1 MPKYAYRTKNLK
13 TMIVKTNVKLNLG
26 LSVLRKRPDGYH
38 DIETLFVPCFDF
50 GDTLEIITGDDY
62 SRTSAA
68 MFAKYGSVEYTLNDG
83 RNGAE
88 NHKAAEP
95 EALTTNEISA
105 CERIVESEEDSSTP
119 YKVKTK
125 DSGQVTVSEDSRLVQ
140 GISEDG
146 KLMITIAREEGVDWN
161 PLKDLCTKAYY
172 ILAQDFDLPPVK
184 IFLEKTAPVGAGL
197 GGGSADAAF
206 TLKALN
212 ELCGL
217 NLSDQRLSEY
227 AARLGSDCSFF
238 IFNRPMIGSG
248 RGEVLEPY
256 DIDLSAYETKV
267 LIPEGVAVSTAEAYK
282 GIVPREAA
290 GVSDTISATRRLV
303 SIAEPSVRCPK
314 VAAASSTETATARG
328 TEVRTGQCPETATV
342 RCPETATAQS
352 PKAETAKCLET
363 ETICGQEDRTDRS
376 SETAA
381 ARCPETKAAKSPEAV
396 GASSLALREVLALP
410 VTEWKGNLV
419 NDFEATVFKAHPE
432 LAAIK
437 QSLYDSGAVYAS
449 MSGSGS
455 ALFALY
461 RK

>member
-1 MPKYAYRTKNLK
+1 
-13 TMIVKTNVKLNLG
+13 MIVKTNVKLNLG
-26 LSVLRKRPDGYH
+26 LSVLRKRADGFH

-68 MFAKYGSVEYTLNDG
+68 LFAKYGGPDRRFDKRIDQQTQRLAGLVTDELSDSQEASVGSTSSPTGFNESAKEGEKETTLSGNVTASEDG
-83 RNGAE
+83 R
-88 NHKAAEP
+88 
-95 EALTTNEISA
+95 LT
-105 CERIVESEEDSSTP
+105 
-119 YKVKTK
+119 
-125 DSGQVTVSEDSRLVQ
+125 Q

-146 KLMITIAREEGVDWN
+146 KLMVTIAREEGVDWD
-161 PLKDLCTKAYY
+161 PLKDLCAKAYD

-184 IFLEKTAPVGAGL
+184 IFLEKKAPVGAGL

-217 NLSDQRLSEY
+217 GLDDQRLSEY
-227 AARLGSDCSFF
+227 AARLGSDCAFF

-256 DIDLSAYETKV
+256 DIDLSEYEIKV
-267 LIPEGVAVSTAEAYK
+267 LIPEGISVSTAEAYK
-282 GIVPREAA
+282 GIVPREGHFDKLSDQSGHLCSSAI
-290 GVSDTISATRRLV
+290 GVTEPAKPDTINDLKTMLAMPV
-303 SIAEPSVRCPK
+303 S
-314 VAAASSTETATARG
+314 
-328 TEVRTGQCPETATV
+328 
-342 RCPETATAQS
+342 
-352 PKAETAKCLET
+352 
-363 ETICGQEDRTDRS
+363 
-376 SETAA
+376 
-381 ARCPETKAAKSPEAV
+381 
-396 GASSLALREVLALP
+396 
-410 VTEWKGNLV
+410 EWKDNLV

-461 RK
+461 EK

>member
-1 MPKYAYRTKNLK
+1 MM

-26 LSVLRKRPDGYH
+26 LSVLRKRADGFH

-50 GDTLEIITGDDY
+50 GDTIEIITGDDY

-68 MFAKYGSVEYTLNDG
+68 LFAKYGGTDG
-83 RNGAE
+83 RFD
-88 NHKAAEP
+88 K
-95 EALTTNEISA
+95 LSD
-105 CERIVESEEDSSTP
+105 RQD
-119 YKVKTK
+119 
-125 DSGQVTVSEDSRLVQ
+125 RLVQ

-161 PLKDLCTKAYY
+161 PLKDLCAKAYN

-184 IFLEKTAPVGAGL
+184 IFLEKNAPVGAGL

-206 TLKALN
+206 TLKVLN

-227 AARLGSDCSFF
+227 AARLGSDCAFF
-238 IFNRPMIGSG
+238 VSNRPMIGSG

-256 DIDLSAYETKV
+256 DIDLSMYEIKV

-282 GIVPREAA
+282 GIVPRENLKSERLDDSISTVQ
-290 GVSDTISATRRLV
+290 GRLSDQTDSHCISHEHSDLKT
-303 SIAEPSVRCPK
+303 
-314 VAAASSTETATARG
+314 
-328 TEVRTGQCPETATV
+328 
-342 RCPETATAQS
+342 
-352 PKAETAKCLET
+352 
-363 ETICGQEDRTDRS
+363 
-376 SETAA
+376 
-381 ARCPETKAAKSPEAV
+381 
-396 GASSLALREVLALP
+396 VLAMP
-410 VTEWKGNLV
+410 ITDWKDNLV
-419 NDFEATVFKAHPE
+419 NDFEVTVFKAHPE

-461 RK
+461 EKIIAPVVC